1 MFYYVND
8 QEIYGHKKQQL
19 ITLKTWTQ
27 MVLK

>member
-19 ITLKTWTQ
+19 ITLKT
-27 MVLK
+27 